1 MPVPTR
7 MSDLALTAASN
18 FPTGGEAIGTSLDDY
33 LRSHGSIL
41 KSTASV
47 STSTIASAGTTDIS
61 SSDAEQVS
69 VTGTTTITSL
79 GTGFAGCYREVLFTG
94 ALQLTHSA
102 ALLLP
107 NAANVTTAA
116 NDVYAFRCLSAGN
129 WIMVGGSRAAA
140 NFANANLTGTSTY
153 NGVEIGF
160 RGVPRTVQNGNY
172 TFVADDK
179 GRCRVKTDTGAYS
192 YTANNGVHAD
202 GDVLVVQNLG
212 SSGSITITQG
222 AGVTLQLAGGTSTG
236 NRTVAPGGLASIFFD
251 SASHAVVSGAGVS

>member
-1 MPVPTR
+1 MPVPTK
-7 MSDLALTAASN
+7 MQDLALTAASN

-41 KSTASV
+41 KSTASI
-47 STSTIASAGTTDIS
+47 SSSTIASAATTDLA

-107 NAANVTTAA
+107 NATNITTAA
-116 NDVYAFRCLSAGN
+116 NDVIAFRCLTAGN
-129 WIMVGGSRAAA
+129 WIMVGGSRASA
-140 NFANANLTGTSTY
+140 NFANVNLTGTSTY
-153 NGVEIGF
+153 NGTEIGF
-160 RGVPRTVQNGNY
+160 RGVPQTVRNANY

-179 GRCRVKTDTGAYS
+179 GRCSVKNDS
-192 YTANNGVHAD
+192 NPYTYTVNTGVHAA
-202 GDVLVVQNLG
+202 GDVVTVLN
-212 SSGSITITQG
+212 SGGGGNVTIAQG
-222 AGVTLQLAGGTSTG
+222 AGVTLYLAGSLTTG
-236 NRTVAPGGLASIFFD
+236 NRTVVPGGVATIYFD
-251 SASHAVVSGAGVS
+251 LTNRGWIGGPGVS